1 MTHQPGTRIGPY
13 EIVAPLGAG
22 GMGEVYRAM
31 DTRLRRE
38 VALKFV
44 AASLAHDPASLASFT
59 REAQVLASLNH
70 PNIAAIYGVDD
81 QALVMELVEGPTLAE
96 RMKKGPIPLD
106 EALGLARQVAE
117 ALDAAHGKGIVH
129 RDLKPAN
136 IKITPAGTVKLLDFG
151 LARAAAAAAAV
162 PDEAMTI
169 AMSMAM
175 SGTIVGTPGY
185 MAPEQARGQQVD
197 KRADVWAFGVVLYE
211 MVTGT
216 TLFQGDTT
224 TDIMAAVVRE
234 QPDLSRVPAVLRP
247 LLRRCLEKDPK
258 KRLRDIGDAMLML
271 EGDGETPILDPHPG
285 PARGGRLLWIAAGV
299 AALSAAALA
308 GLSLVHFRET
318 PPARNPLRFTIRL
331 PQGVT
336 FTQVAPFAISP
347 DGRKLAFPAVGVEG
361 TARVW
366 VQGLDAAEP
375 RPLAD
380 VSPNPS
386 VMTWSPDSRF
396 VLFAHDQ
403 KLKRIDAEGNGPVQT
418 MFAPEQGPPIGAAWH
433 PDGTLVVGTLAG
445 LLKVENGGAGAA
457 APLTRANAPGELQ
470 AVLGFLPGTR
480 DFFYTRVGPIG
491 TRRVYIGSL
500 DAAPGEQ
507 EEEAVLATD
516 LGAMF
521 VPGRDPS
528 DDGRLLFM
536 RDGALM
542 AQRFDLDTRQL
553 TGDPQP
559 VAEEVFFTI
568 GQTSGYGYYSASAEG
583 TLVYR
588 SGTIAGLARQLAWFG
603 RDGQPLGTLDEWA
616 RFQQLKLS
624 PDSTRLV
631 ASRTE
636 IETGNNADLWITDLA
651 TQTNTR
657 LTFGGGA
664 HVQPTWSP
672 DGSHV
677 AWASLR
683 NGVGGIYRKR
693 ADGAGAEEL
702 LYQFPTPLGAVIVSD
717 WSRDGEY
724 LVLARGGD
732 IFALPIGPGTG
743 ATRQPIAIV
752 NTQAREF
759 GPDLSPDSRWLA
771 YIADNNGRQQLYV
784 EPFTPGGK
792 GAASGGKWMVSP
804 WTLGMARWRGDGKEL
819 LFVNA
824 DGALMSVEVGAGAA
838 FSGSPPRA
846 LFMLPRPFLVQTGNP
861 GTLGDIS
868 HDGQRVLLA
877 MPSEQS
883 TRPELTV
890 LVNWMESL
898 RSE

>member
-44 AASLAHDPASLASFT
+44 AASLAHDPASLASFA

-70 PNIAAIYGVDD
+70 PNIATIYGVDD
-81 QALVMELVEGPTLAE
+81 QALAMELVEGPTLAE
-96 RMKKGPIPLD
+96 RLKKGPVPLD
-106 EALGLARQVAE
+106 QALGIARQIAD
-117 ALDAAHGKGIVH
+117 ALEAAHDKGIVH

-162 PDEAMTI
+162 PDDAMTV
-169 AMSMAM
+169 AMSMALG
-175 SGTIVGTPGY
+175 SIVGTPGY

-197 KRADVWAFGVVLYE
+197 KRADIWAFGVVLYE

-234 QPDLSRVPAVLRP
+234 EPDLARAPAPVRP

-271 EGDGETPILDPHPG
+271 DGHGEALVAEAPTP
-285 PARGGRLLWIAAGV
+285 RGGRLLWIAGG
-299 AALSAAALA
+299 AAALA
-308 GLSLVHFRET
+308 ATALAVVSLVHFRET
-318 PPARNPLRFTIRL
+318 PPPRNPLRFTIRL

-336 FTQVAPFAISP
+336 FTQIAPFAISP
-347 DGRKLAFPAVGVEG
+347 DGRKLAFPAVGAEG
-361 TARVW
+361 SPRVW

-386 VMTWSPDSRF
+386 VMAWSPDSRF
-396 VLFAHDQ
+396 VLFSHDQ
-403 KLKRIDAEGNGPVQT
+403 KLKRVDAEGDGPVQT
-418 MFAPEQGPPIGAAWH
+418 MFAPEEGPPLSAAWH
-433 PDGTLVVGTLAG
+433 PDGTLVVSTLAG

-457 APLTRANAPGELQ
+457 APVTRTNPGELQ

-480 DFFYTRVGPIG
+480 DFFYTRSGPIG
-491 TRRVYIGSL
+491 SRRIFIGSL
-500 DAAPGEQ
+500 DAAPEDQ
-507 EEEAVLATD
+507 AEEAVLATD

-521 VPGRDPS
+521 VPGRDAS
-528 DDGRLLFM
+528 ADDRLLFM

-553 TGDPQP
+553 AGDPQP
-559 VAEEVFFTI
+559 VAEEVFFSI
-568 GQTSGYGYYSASAEG
+568 GPTSGYGYYSASAEG

-603 RDGQPLGTLDEWA
+603 RDGRPLGTMDEWA

-636 IETGNNADLWITDLA
+636 LETGNNADLWITDLE

-677 AWASLR
+677 AWASVR
-683 NGVGGIYRKR
+683 EGVGGIYRKR

-702 LYQFPTPLGAVIVSD
+702 LYRFPTPMGAVIVSD

-732 IFALPIGPGTG
+732 IFALPIGPKTDS
-743 ATRQPIAIV
+743 TRQPIAIV
-752 NTQAREF
+752 NTPAREF

-771 YIADNNGRQQLYV
+771 YVADNNGRQQLYV
-784 EPFTPGGK
+784 EPFAPGGQ
-792 GAASGGKWMVSP
+792 GPGSGGKWMVSP

-824 DGALMSVEVGAGAA
+824 DGALMSVDVGAGAA
-838 FSGSPPRA
+838 FDGSSPRA
-846 LFMLPRPFLVQTGNP
+846 LFTLPRPFLVQTGNP

-877 MPSEQS
+877 MPSELS